1 MLFWSVIVMVMLS
14 NSVIYVFKN
23 TKLLGSAFKR
33 YA

>member
-14 NSVIYVFKN
+14 NSVIDVFKN
-23 TKLLGSAFKR
+23 TKLLGSTFKI